1 MFIAAEESAWFI
13 LATAH
18 VFVMLCSCARRIQ
31 TTNFDDDFTTH
42 PGMMSSAIENHAVAQ
57 RKHGPVIKLPVALRV
72 HTEGELHGIACRS
85 HLRPRQETTGR
96 SRGALLRRPAFISR
110 VVYVRTTLGAT
121 PSGTGVPDL
130 RRADPRQGI
139 SRRSCMLMR
148 RILLKVGRGVRRRIS
163 QLGSCLHT
171 PGADQSSVKHSVF
184 NAFLLSHDSSNQLH
198 HSMFC
203 DRGFLTWS
211 RSEQRQAFRV
221 QCVSTIGTAPTNLYE
236 SLLLLS

>member
-1 MFIAAEESAWFI
+1 MYTALPALRRSLSKACLEAC
-13 LATAH
+13 ATASRSA
-18 VFVMLCSCARRIQ
+18 CRRAASAASCRAREARPAARRACSQ
-31 TTNFDDDFTTH
+31 D
-42 PGMMSSAIENHAVAQ
+42 SLAV
-57 RKHGPVIKLPVALRV
+57 
-72 HTEGELHGIACRS
+72 
-85 HLRPRQETTGR
+85 
-96 SRGALLRRPAFISR
+96 R

-130 RRADPRQGI
+130 RRAYPRQGI